1 MALAE
6 ALDSQGQGKAALD
19 WMVRAAHGGWMPAV
33 SRLGLWQLVGHIT
46 PQAPALGVGRIIQA
60 AQAGDP
66 FGLHLAA
73 IVDSGAI
80 GTPRNIGRALFWL
93 ARAAQLGD
101 GRAACQLGLLCGDR
115 KLAHAALSAAAITGF
130 EPAIAALGARGVIPA
145 PTDWDAVAA
154 AADLSDFAAPVSR
167 VVESESP
174 RILSIPSLL
183 PTWICAY
190 VRALAEPALGRG
202 LVLVDDGGE
211 EERDE
216 RSNRVMH
223 FGLVDSDVIL
233 ELVNLRLSQ
242 AAEMP
247 PENAEGLGVLHY
259 SPGERY
265 RPHMDYIPDTPA
277 NAQQLAVMGQ
287 RVRTLLV
294 YLNDAF
300 EGGATVFPRLEA
312 AFRPPPGGALIF
324 DSVTP
329 EGEMDPRTL
338 HEGSPPT
345 SGEKWVISRWFR
357 TKALRPTAS

>member
-6 ALDSQGQGKAALD
+6 ALDNQGQGKAALD

-33 SRLGLWQLVGHIT
+33 ARLGLWQLVGHIT

-60 AQAGDP
+60 AQANDP

-80 GTPRNIGRALFWL
+80 GTPRNIARSLFWL

-101 GRAACQLGLLCGDR
+101 GRAACQLGVLCGDR
-115 KLAHAALSAAAITGF
+115 KLAHAALSAAVETGF
-130 EPAIAALGARGVIPA
+130 EPALVALGDRPA
-145 PTDWDAVAA
+145 IAGPTDWDAVAS
-154 AADLSDFAAPVSR
+154 AADLSAFAAPVSR

-174 RILSIPSLL
+174 RVLSIPDLL
-183 PTWICAY
+183 PPEICAY
-190 VRALAEPALGRG
+190 VMALAEPALGRS
-202 LVLVDDGGE
+202 LVLTDDGTE
-211 EERDE
+211 QARSE

-233 ELVNLRLSQ
+233 ELVNLRVAQ
-242 AAEMP
+242 AAGMP

-259 SPGERY
+259 APGERY
-265 RPHMDYIPDTPA
+265 RPHMDYIPDTPE
-277 NAQQLAVMGQ
+277 NAHQLAVMGQ

-294 YLNDAF
+294 YLNDGY
-300 EGGATVFPRLEA
+300 EGGETLFPRLEA
-312 AFRPPPGGALIF
+312 GFRPAPGGALIF
-324 DSVTP
+324 DSVTDD
-329 EGEMDPRTL
+329 GAMDPRTL
-338 HEGSPPT
+338 HEGSPTT
-345 SGEKWVISRWFR
+345 SGEKWVISKWFR